1 MIFSTTV
8 VSAALAITAI
18 VSLLVIYNKTTWLLA
33 LSLEQVGRVIDS
45 CSRDA
50 VSEKDMRCMLEFYRR
65 AADGITKDFLLYA
78 VRRDNSVTQHSED
91 VLLSLDEKHR
101 DNFCRSLLKMMAWR
115 DPVLFS
121 VALLVLSIKR
131 LPLQIRVFL
140 ASFSKGTSTKIVVPE
155 LDTYHLCID
164 VYRSMRSV
172 PVRAAIVQ

>member
-1 MIFSTTV
+1 MIFSTTI

-33 LSLEQVGRVIDS
+33 ISLEQVGRVIDS

-65 AADGITKDFLLYA
+65 AADGLTKDFLLYA

-91 VLLSLDEKHR
+91 VLLSLDEKRR

-131 LPLQIRVFL
+131 LQIRIFL

-164 VYRSMRSV
+164 VYRSMRSM
-172 PVRAAIVQ
+172 PVRTAIVQ